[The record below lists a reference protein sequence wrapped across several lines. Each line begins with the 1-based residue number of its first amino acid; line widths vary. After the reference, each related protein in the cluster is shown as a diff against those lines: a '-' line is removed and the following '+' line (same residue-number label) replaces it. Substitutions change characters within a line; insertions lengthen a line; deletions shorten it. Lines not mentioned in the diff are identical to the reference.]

1 MTQPVLI
8 VEDDQM
14 QRNMLS
20 TLLRRKLDFKS
31 REAEHGRQA
40 LEILEADQGKTI
52 KLVILDLNM
61 PVMGGMETLGILRQ
75 KYPSIPVIMLTGT
88 KDITDA
94 VQAMK
99 LGAIDFL
106 MKPYEGERIVVT
118 IRNALKIST
127 LSKEVS
133 RLKSEKEGTFTFENL
148 IGHDDGLSSIVN
160 IGRKAAASDI
170 PILITGETG
179 TGKEVFAEAIHGEG
193 ERTGKPFIAVNCGAI
208 PSQLVESTLF
218 GHEKGAFTG
227 AYAQKIGL
235 AEVANGGTLFL
246 DEIGELSAGI
256 QSKLL
261 RFLQEG
267 EIYRVGGKEP
277 IKVDIRL
284 VSATNRDLEKE
295 VQDGSFRED
304 LYYRINTIVVN
315 APPLR
320 KRKEDIG
327 ALVDYFLTTGAHRYL
342 NRGLKISTEALDV
355 LLKYDWPGN
364 IRELQNVCERLQI
377 LSESEVVQIT
387 DLPDFVKTPEEKLF
401 IDDYDPAVTLH
412 ELERRYI
419 LKALN
424 HFEGN
429 KTQAAN
435 ALGVTIKT
443 LYNKLHE
450 YGEFNKFA
458 IHSRTN

>member
-1 MTQPVLI
+1 M
-8 VEDDQM
+8 
-14 QRNMLS
+14 S
-20 TLLRRKLDFKS
+20 
-31 REAEHGRQA
+31 
-40 LEILEADQGKTI
+40 
-52 KLVILDLNM
+52 
-61 PVMGGMETLGILRQ
+61 
-75 KYPSIPVIMLTGT
+75 
-88 KDITDA
+88 
-94 VQAMK
+94 
-99 LGAIDFL
+99 
-106 MKPYEGERIVVT
+106 
-118 IRNALKIST
+118 
-127 LSKEVS
+127 
-133 RLKSEKEGTFTFENL
+133 SEKFPVGANKL
-148 IGHDDGLSSIVN
+148 IKTGQSFPRIPLGQSQQVFSNKEIVYQSEIMTKLMGMVDRVAPSN
-160 IGRKAAASDI
+160 AT
-170 PILITGETG
+170 ILVLGESG
-179 TGKEVFAEAIHGEG
+179 TGKELVAQAIHEKSN
-193 ERTGKPFIAVNCGAI
+193 RAHKPFVAINCGA
-208 PSQLVESTLF
+208 LRETLLESELF